1 MRIIKRLI
9 EWILTPEAVNVPE
22 LQKRIVLYSE
32 LI

>member
-1 MRIIKRLI
+1 MIKRFIAWLFR
-9 EWILTPEAVNVPE
+9 PEPLPTVYE